1 MNVIDNFL
9 DKYSYRF
16 PKGYPDLTDPADKKL
31 MQELLSE
38 IGVDEAVKDDSNSIF
53 ATKGPKENDP
63 SYKQILRD
71 AGLSEKILNQ
81 IEKVF
86 NDLAKGNDEYIS
98 NFNKT
103 FRSKSITQIKDIFDA
118 FSQYVNIYDKGLG
131 RGEVATIMGTIDS
144 KSGGQS
150 TKDIII
156 SNDGDNTGEWDV
168 KELDTDG
175 QFRTASGGYITTSTF
190 KHNLDHFISLLT
202 KLVKNKGSKEVTGN
216 ADIDGLIN
224 KLLVY
229 YNSAYK
235 SGGISS
241 GTFDDI
247 TTLCNSLSTYEFGAG
262 KTNIHYVK
270 IAGRRFSVD
279 PETYDKIEK
288 GEKINNINLGNPVS
302 DETSLLTKIKAHPWV
317 KNPEIIEKELKE
329 IWEEFLTTIQGLI
342 LIDKKTGIPTL
353 YTSDELKDQFTPI
366 RVVQNQ
372 INVKEKARIKKAKIK
387 ENDDDYEED
396 EEYLYND

>member
-168 KELDTDG
+168 KELTDNG
-175 QFRTASGGYITTSTF
+175 EFRTASGGYITTTKF
-190 KHNLDHFISLLT
+190 KKNLDYLIDLFYQLRGKEETKISL
-202 KLVKNKGSKEVTGN
+202 GSSKEGKI
-216 ADIDGLIN
+216 IDEIIDKILT
-224 KLLVY
+224 Y
-229 YNSAYK
+229 YQGGYK
-235 SGGISS
+235 TGGISG
-241 GTFDDI
+241 GTF
-247 TTLCNSLSTYEFGAG
+247 TKLKTVCNKLNAFEFEEG
-262 KTNIHYVK
+262 KINTHYIK
-270 IAGRRFSVD
+270 IAGRKFAVD
-279 PETYDKIEK
+279 QETYDKIEN
-288 GEKINNINLGNPVS
+288 GENIKNISVGEPISSENS
-302 DETSLLTKIKAHPWV
+302 ILTKIKDHPWV
-317 KNPEIIEKELKE
+317 KNYELIDDDLSVIWDDYLNKIKGLIIVAPNTLSPILYTSEELKE
-329 IWEEFLTTIQGLI
+329 KFA
-342 LIDKKTGIPTL
+342 P
-353 YTSDELKDQFTPI
+353 Y

-372 INVKEKARIKKAKIK
+372 INVKAKDKIK
-387 ENDDDYEED
+387 ENLDED
-396 EEYLYND
+396 EEYEF